1 MFIWRQVPFYLWNN
15 YFSLFLLL
23 SPSIPYDRILNW
35 HLIIEEYIIGCFNVV
50 DTLCSS
56 IIEADV
62 VAAEFVLLELSF
74 PLFM

>member
-1 MFIWRQVPFYLWNN
+1 MFVWRQVPFYLWHH

-35 HLIIEEYIIGCFNVV
+35 HLIIKEHIIWCFNVV

-56 IIEADV
+56 ILEADV
-62 VAAEFVLLELSF
+62 VAAEFVLLELSL